1 MKDYKSETE
10 NASKKN
16 PIKSPAVIGSLVAG
30 VTAIAG
36 GIIGYKMAETK
47 LRKEYAESM
56 SEYYIPKNILP
67 KINELHS
74 NSDINIKL
82 ERIKEKLESKD
93 WIDRHGAILTCFSEF
108 ELTLFKLCESNN
120 IKIERR
126 TKYHKK
132 IEKLENKSIISAA
145 EANLLKNL
153 SHTRNNLVHGNYSL
167 VNEKDLFASYD
178 VIYSFLAKY
187 R

>member
-10 NASKKN
+10 NASKKR
-16 PIKSPAVIGSLVAG
+16 IKNAPAVIGSLVAG
-30 VTAIAG
+30 AAAIAG

-47 LRKEYAESM
+47 LRKEYEESM
-56 SEYYIPKNILP
+56 SDYYIPKNLLP
-67 KINELHS
+67 RINELHS

-82 ERIKEKLESKD
+82 KRIREKLESKD

-120 IKIERR
+120 IKIERK

-132 IEKLENKSIISAA
+132 IEKLENKSIISSS
-145 EANLLKNL
+145 EANLLKKL
-153 SHTRNNLVHGNYSL
+153 SYTRNNLVHGNYSL

-178 VIYSFLAKY
+178 VICSFLAKY
-187 R
+187 G